1 MRKLICG
8 DGGFEGGNMV
18 MVVLMGCDGGDKV
31 MVVLMGCDGG
41 LVGKLRPSEQLT
53 DGRKD

>member
-18 MVVLMGCDGGDKV
+18 VLMGCDGDDKV